1 MGRRSER
8 GMETRILIVDD
19 KEKLCS
25 SLARNFEHLG
35 YRAETATCGRE
46 ALGSFAAKGADVVL
60 LDVMLGEESGI
71 DVLGRILEA
80 DRSVP
85 VIMITA
91 YASVETAVQALKL
104 GAFDYVKKPLD
115 FDELLKTVEKAR
127 EFSRLREENSNLRS
141 RLRELSATIV
151 TKDQRM
157 LALARQV
164 EKLSSTDLPV
174 LICGESGTGKEVF
187 ADYLHA
193 ASARSARPMVKINCV
208 AFPES
213 LLDNELF
220 GHEKG
225 AYTGADSAFKGLFEK
240 ADGSSLFLDEIG
252 DMPFSI
258 QAKILRALQN
268 SEIRRLGGNATIK
281 VDVRFIAATNKDL
294 PALIGEGAFRED
306 LYYRL
311 NAAVLSVPPLRERKD
326 DIPVLVGHFLS
337 ADSLGGRGSPG
348 GRGRKELSPEAMA
361 RLLEYG
367 WPGNVREL
375 KNVVSYAAAM
385 SSGDRIGVE
394 DLPVPF
400 LHVPRGAGEGGIRED
415 MEREMIVKILQSTKY
430 NRSRAAEILNMS
442 RKTLYSKMAKYGLNS

>member
-1 MGRRSER
+1 MAARV
-8 GMETRILIVDD
+8 LIVDD
-19 KEKLCS
+19 KEKLCR
-25 SLARNFEHLG
+25 SLAQNFERLG
-35 YRAETATCGRE
+35 YGAAIATSGKAAE
-46 ALGSFAAKGADVVL
+46 AAAAAFKPDVVL
-60 LDVMLGEESGI
+60 LDVMLGEENGI
-71 DVLGRILEA
+71 EVLARLLA
-80 DRSVP
+80 VDQSLP

-91 YASVETAVQALKL
+91 YASVETAVQSLKQ
-104 GAFDYVKKPLD
+104 GAFDYVRKPVE
-115 FDELLKTVEKAR
+115 FDDLLKTVVKAL

-141 RLRELSATIV
+141 RLRELSPTIV
-151 TKDQRM
+151 SRDPRM
-157 LALARQV
+157 LALERQV
-164 EKLSSTDLPV
+164 EKLAQTDLPV

-187 ADYLHA
+187 ADRLHA
-193 ASARSARPMVKINCV
+193 SSARSARPMVKINCV

-281 VDVRFIAATNKDL
+281 VDVRFVAATNKDL
-294 PALIGEGAFRED
+294 AALIGEGSFRED

-311 NAAVLSVPPLRERKD
+311 NAAVLKVPPLRERRG
-326 DIPVLVGHFLS
+326 DIPLLVEHFLS
-337 ADSLGGRGSPG
+337 ER
-348 GRGRKELSPEAMA
+348 RELTAEAMA
-361 RLLEYG
+361 MLADYD

-385 SSGDRIGVE
+385 SSGERIGVE
-394 DLPVPF
+394 DLPAPF
-400 LHVPRGAGEGGIRED
+400 LEAPRASGGGLRQD
-415 MEREMIVKILQSTKY
+415 MERDMIVKILQTTRY
-430 NRSRAAEILNMS
+430 NRSKTAEILNMS
-442 RKTLYSKMAKYGLNS
+442 RKTLYSKMVKYGLNS